1 MRVAP
6 LLVVLLIL
14 PTVAGED
21 GGVNSEADLTG
32 TPIESLSYPSSF
44 TALGEE
50 GGLMSME
57 LEIRT
62 DENISSIEW
71 VTQVCVNSGVC
82 YPPVYNDMIGQNGT
96 WVADVEIEADASY
109 VNWRFDIEHTNN
121 STSERIP
128 TLGWGWKI
136 WSTCWFDGTSWGGD
150 DFPTEIESWESC
162 VSSLDGGPESS
173 DGLLSV
179 PYGGAVLAIL
189 SLGTAALMPRRV

>member
-14 PTVAGED
+14 PTVGGED

-32 TPIESLSYPSSF
+32 PPIESLSYPSSF

-50 GGLMSME
+50 GGLMSIE
-57 LEIRT
+57 LEIRI
-62 DENISSIEW
+62 DENVSSVEW

-82 YPPVYNDMIGQNGT
+82 YPPVYNDMIDQNGT
-96 WVADVEIEADASY
+96 WVADVEIETDASY
-109 VNWRFDIEHTNN
+109 INWRFDIEHTNN

-128 TLGWGWKI
+128 SLGWGWKI
-136 WSTCWFDGTSWGGD
+136 WSTCWFDGASWGGD
-150 DFPTEIESWESC
+150 DFPTEIESQENC
-162 VSSLDGGPESS
+162 VSSLDNGSESS
-173 DGLLSV
+173 GGLLSV

-189 SLGTAALMPRRV
+189 SLGTAALMSRRV

>member
-50 GGLMSME
+50 GGFMSIE
-57 LEIRT
+57 LEIRM
-62 DENISSIEW
+62 DENVSSVEW

-82 YPPVYNDMIGQNGT
+82 YPPVYNDMIDQNGT
-96 WVADVEIEADASY
+96 WVADVEIETDASY
-109 VNWRFDIEHTNN
+109 INWRFDIERTNN

-128 TLGWGWKI
+128 SLGWGWK
-136 WSTCWFDGTSWGGD
+136 
-150 DFPTEIESWESC
+150 
-162 VSSLDGGPESS
+162 
-173 DGLLSV
+173 
-179 PYGGAVLAIL
+179 L
-189 SLGTAALMPRRV
+189 SLIHI

>member
-62 DENISSIEW
+62 DKNVSSIEW

-82 YPPVYNDMIGQNGT
+82 YPPVYNDMIDQNGT

-109 VNWRFDIEHTNN
+109 INWRFDIEHTNN

-136 WSTCWFDGTSWGGD
+136 WSTL
-150 DFPTEIESWESC
+150 
-162 VSSLDGGPESS
+162 V
-173 DGLLSV
+173 
-179 PYGGAVLAIL
+179 
-189 SLGTAALMPRRV
+189 